1 MKPHNRFVALA
12 LAGGLSFT
20 AAPASAQVDERVNI
34 VIVYGD
40 DECPVSSHGEIVV
53 CPRLDEAERYRI
65 PSGLRGNPDAMEE
78 QPWANRVKAYEMV
91 GASGAISCSP
101 SGAGGF
107 TGCTQQLVG
116 QYVAEKESL
125 GNVRAGQL
133 VAAEREKRL
142 AELDAEAAAE
152 QAQVDALIAEQE
164 RTRAQRDT
172 ANGTASPTEEPPLP
186 QEDLPL
192 PQ

>member
-1 MKPHNRFVALA
+1 MMKPHFPVFALA
-12 LAGGLSFT
+12 LASGLSMG
-20 AAPASAQVDERVNI
+20 AVPASAQSNERVNV
-34 VIVYGD
+34 VIIYGD
-40 DECPVSSHGEIVV
+40 DECPASVDDEIVV
-53 CPRLDEAERYRI
+53 CPRLDESERYRI
-65 PSGLRGNPDAMEE
+65 PSGMRGNPDAMEE

-91 GASGAISCSP
+91 GASGAMSCSP

-133 VAAEREKRL
+133 VSAEREKRL
-142 AELDAEAAAE
+142 AELDAEAAEE
-152 QAQVDALIAEQE
+152 QAKVDALIAEQE
-164 RTRAQRDT
+164 RTRAERDGAT
-172 ANGTASPTEEPPLP
+172 SPTEEPPVS

-192 PQ
+192 P

>member
-1 MKPHNRFVALA
+1 MVKPHNRVVALA
-12 LAGGLSFT
+12 LAGGLTLS
-20 AAPASAQVDERVNI
+20 AVPASAQVDERVNI

-40 DECPVSSHGEIVV
+40 DECPVSTDGEIVV
-53 CPRLDEAERYRI
+53 CPRLDESERYRI

-91 GASGAISCSP
+91 GASGAMSCSP

-133 VAAEREKRL
+133 VSAEREKRL
-142 AELDAEAAAE
+142 AELDREAAEE
-152 QAQVDALIAEQE
+152 QARVDALVADQE
-164 RTRAQRDT
+164 RMRAERDGVT
-172 ANGTASPTEEPPLP
+172 SPTEEPPVP